1 MIGAKQILA
10 GDWRKS
16 GVWNIEQHDPDA
28 FMADLN
34 VHGLPWQFL
43 ELTPEQAVA
52 FQVV

>member
-1 MIGAKQILA
+1 MLA

-34 VHGLPWQFL
+34 AHGLPWQFI
-43 ELTPEQAVA
+43 ELTPEQAA
-52 FQVV
+52 TFQVA